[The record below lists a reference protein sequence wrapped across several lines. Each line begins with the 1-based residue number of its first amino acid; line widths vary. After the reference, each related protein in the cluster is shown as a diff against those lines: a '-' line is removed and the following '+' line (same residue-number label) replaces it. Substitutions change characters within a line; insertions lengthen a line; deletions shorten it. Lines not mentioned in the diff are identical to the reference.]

1 MQAIQHIAFNCRNA
15 RETERFYARHF
26 GFRRARI
33 FAAGTPNEFVI
44 LRLGA
49 ACLELFQAAPG
60 NTELSGRE
68 QPVGFAHLAF
78 EVPDLDAAIAA
89 LKADGIEPDP
99 IIDCEN
105 EVSGMRVV
113 FFNDIDGNRLELMEG
128 YKDQFEE

>member
-1 MQAIQHIAFNCRNA
+1 MQALQHIALNCKNA
-15 RETERFYARHF
+15 RKTEDFYTRHF

-33 FAAGTPNEFVI
+33 FAAGTPNEFVM

-49 ACLELFQAAPG
+49 ACIELFQAAPE
-60 NTELSGRE
+60 NVALSGSE

-78 EVPDLDAAIAA
+78 EVPDLEASVAA
-89 LKADGIEPDP
+89 LRADRIEPDP
-99 IIDCEN
+99 IIDCDA

-128 YKDQFEE
+128 YKDEFE